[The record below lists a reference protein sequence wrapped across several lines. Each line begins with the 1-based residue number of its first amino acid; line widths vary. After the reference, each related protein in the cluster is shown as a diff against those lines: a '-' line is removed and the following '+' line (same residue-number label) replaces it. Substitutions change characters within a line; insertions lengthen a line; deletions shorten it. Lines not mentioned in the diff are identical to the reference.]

1 MVFQDVSGS
10 WRSPVWWWWYLL
22 KLCMVRR
29 SSVCSGPSF
38 QCWWRHPTSITE
50 MWNDMVI
57 CDSIKMSPVDDGS
70 SSVLV
75 MDEWYVMNG
84 LFLHGMTSTIDDGC
98 DWPWRWNIKMV
109 WFGGAFKWWKLSSQL
124 MVSCVWSGERPK
136 DGMVKNLRLWLRN
149 TWCPIPRRRWK
160 WLCSITVVEGWSGED
175 GEGWRSNGDGW
186 LLMTGEGWHLVYGSA
201 WRPIYLAWID
211 LRTTVAWPLPPL
223 CLIIKLQKQIYQPKP
238 DHNNS
243 YPFLLLRLFNLYD
256 FWSF

>member
-1 MVFQDVSGS
+1 MEMNVYWYGLVIFHQESPANDGDASMPVLVMAKILREWIGMELSAVMVFQDVSGS

-29 SSVCSGPSF
+29 SSVCGGPSF

-109 WFGGAFKWWKLSSQL
+109 WFGGAFKWWKLSS
-124 MVSCVWSGERPK
+124 
-136 DGMVKNLRLWLRN
+136 
-149 TWCPIPRRRWK
+149 
-160 WLCSITVVEGWSGED
+160 
-175 GEGWRSNGDGW
+175 
-186 LLMTGEGWHLVYGSA
+186 
-201 WRPIYLAWID
+201 
-211 LRTTVAWPLPPL
+211 
-223 CLIIKLQKQIYQPKP
+223 
-238 DHNNS
+238 
-243 YPFLLLRLFNLYD
+243 
-256 FWSF
+256 